1 MISLRRKL
9 LFKLLAPLL
18 PLLLLGVGAAFYMAN
33 HYANLAYD
41 RSLFRAALALADQV
55 EVVAGDVTVDLPQ
68 AAFDMLEYDKDDW
81 IYYKVSG
88 ARGEFVTGYAEL
100 PLPPIAKPVA
110 GQHYY
115 YTTELDGKEI
125 SVAVFYLSLKGT
137 SANGMAVIQVG
148 ETTAKRQRMVNE
160 IIIGMVLPQ
169 LLMVVIAGLMVWRG
183 VGRGLAPLDALREEI
198 TSRSHRDLAPLNV
211 IGSPRELQPMVG
223 AMNDL
228 MARLEQT
235 LEQQQRFVADAS
247 HQLRTPLAGLKT
259 QAEIALREQQ
269 DPEQVRHA
277 LQHILT
283 SSDNLSHLITQLLT
297 LARIDPKAAVS
308 LQLDPVQLDL
318 LARELAGAWVP
329 AALVKHID
337 LGFEAAPGNYLV
349 SGDAVLLREMIV
361 NLIDNA
367 IRYTPPG
374 GHVTVSLQQ
383 LDGEIE
389 LCVEDNGQGIPLAKR
404 ERVFE
409 RFYRI
414 LGTGEDGCGL
424 GLAIVREIA
433 ARHGA
438 RVSIEDGKQG
448 AGVRMCVRFPL
459 RVEPEAPAL
468 TAENHDGAGSG
479 LPVA

>member
-18 PLLLLGVGAAFYMAN
+18 PLLLIGVAAAFYMAN
-33 HYANLAYD
+33 HYASLAYD

-88 ARGEFVTGYAEL
+88 SHGEFVTGYPEL
-100 PLPPIAKPVA
+100 PIPPIVKPVA

-115 YTTELDGKEI
+115 YTAQLDGKEI

-137 SANGMAVIQVG
+137 SANGVAVIQVA
-148 ETTAKRQRMVNE
+148 ETTSKRQSMVNE
-160 IIIGMVLPQ
+160 IMIGMVLPQ
-169 LLMVVIAGLMVWRG
+169 LLMAVIAAMMVWRG
-183 VGRGLAPLDALREEI
+183 VGRGLAPLDSLREEI
-198 TSRSHRDLAPLNV
+198 TSRYDRDLAPLNV
-211 IGSPRELQPMVG
+211 ADSPKEVQPMVE

-228 MARLEQT
+228 MSRLEHT
-235 LEQQQRFVADAS
+235 LKQQQRFVADAS

-283 SSDNLSHLITQLLT
+283 SSDNLSHLIAQLLT
-297 LARIDPKAAVS
+297 LARIDPKATVS
-308 LQLDPVQLDL
+308 LQMDPIDLEQLT
-318 LARELAGAWVP
+318 REITASWVP
-329 AALVKHID
+329 NALAKRID
-337 LGFEAAPGNYLV
+337 LGFEAQEENYLIA
-349 SGDAVLLREMIV
+349 GDAILLRELII

-367 IRYTPPG
+367 IRYTPMDG
-374 GHVTVSLQQ
+374 LVTISLQAV
-383 LDGEIE
+383 DSEVE
-389 LCVEDNGQGIPLAKR
+389 LCVEDNGPGIPPEKR

-438 RVSIEDGKQG
+438 TMQIKDSRHGT
-448 AGVRMCVRFPL
+448 GVRMCIRFPA
-459 RVEPEAPAL
+459 RIEFA
-468 TAENHDGAGSG
+468 
-479 LPVA
+479 

>member
-9 LFKLLAPLL
+9 LFKLLTPLL
-18 PLLLLGVGAAFYMAN
+18 PLLLLGVAAAFYMAN
-33 HYANLAYD
+33 HFSSLAYD

-55 EVVAGDVTVDLPQ
+55 EVVAGNVVVDLPQ

-88 ARGEFVTGYAEL
+88 AHGEFVTGYAEL
-100 PLPPIAKPVA
+100 PPPPITKPVP

-115 YTTELDGKEI
+115 YTTRFDDKEI
-125 SVAVFYLSLKGT
+125 SVVAFYLSLKGT
-137 SANGMAVIQVG
+137 SANGVAVVQVG
-148 ETTAKRQRMVNE
+148 ETTSKRQRMVNE

-169 LLMVVIAGLMVWRG
+169 LLMVLIAAFMVWRG
-183 VGRGLAPLDALREEI
+183 VGRGLAPLHALREEI
-198 TSRSHRDLAPLNV
+198 TARSHRDLAPLNV
-211 IGSPRELQPMVG
+211 ADAPREVQPMVE

-235 LEQQQRFVADAS
+235 LAQQQRFVEDAS

-277 LQHILT
+277 LQHILA
-283 SSDNLSHLITQLLT
+283 SSDNLSHLIAQLLT
-297 LARIDPKAAVS
+297 LARIDPEAQNS
-308 LQLDPVQLDL
+308 LQLAPLNL
-318 LARELAGAWVP
+318 ETLAREIASSWVP
-329 AALVKHID
+329 AALTKRID
-337 LGFEAAPGNYLV
+337 LGFECAAGDFTV
-349 SGDAVLLREMIV
+349 AGDAILLRELIV

-367 IRYTPPG
+367 IRYTPAEG
-374 GHVTVSLQQ
+374 CVTVRLSHAD
-383 LDGEIE
+383 DGIV
-389 LCVEDNGQGIPLAKR
+389 LCVEDNGPGIPLAKR

-414 LGTGEDGCGL
+414 LGTGEEGCGL

-433 ARHGA
+433 TRHGA
-438 RVSIEDGKQG
+438 TIRIEDGMQG
-448 AGVRMCVRFPL
+448 KGVRMCVSFPACA
-459 RVEPEAPAL
+459 EPA
-468 TAENHDGAGSG
+468 
-479 LPVA
+479 